1 MKRKKNRKQ
10 DIHQVSARLFREK
23 GYAATSIRD
32 IAENVGLEPSSLYSH
47 IKSKEEVLTNICNEC
62 AQLFADGMSEIYTS
76 DLNSQSKLD
85 ALIDLHIDI
94 AFTKP
99 SSVTV
104 FNDEWRH
111 LPSDELVLFLSKRKE
126 YEDKFKSI
134 IQEGIKNGFI
144 EEISR
149 TTALNIIINS
159 VKWLHFYSK
168 KLSQEEFEVKKTEVK
183 RFINKGLGKQL

>member
-10 DIHQVSARLFREK
+10 DIFRASAKLFREK

-32 IAENVGLEPSSLYSH
+32 IAEYVGLEPSSLYSH
-47 IKSKEEVLTNICNEC
+47 IKSKEEILTTICADC
-62 AQLFADGMSEIYTS
+62 AQLFEDGMDQIIRS
-76 DLNSQSKLD
+76 DLDVHGKLD
-85 ALIDLHIDI
+85 ALIDLHLDI

-111 LPSDELVLFLSKRKE
+111 LPQDELILFLEKRKV
-126 YEDKFKSI
+126 YEDRFKSVI
-134 IQEGIKNGFI
+134 ATGIDEGHF
-144 EEISR
+144 EEISK

-159 VKWLHFYSK
+159 VKWLHFFSN
-168 KLSQEEFEVKKTEVK
+168 KLSQKEFMLKKNEIK
-183 RFINKGLGKQL
+183 RFLKKGISKI